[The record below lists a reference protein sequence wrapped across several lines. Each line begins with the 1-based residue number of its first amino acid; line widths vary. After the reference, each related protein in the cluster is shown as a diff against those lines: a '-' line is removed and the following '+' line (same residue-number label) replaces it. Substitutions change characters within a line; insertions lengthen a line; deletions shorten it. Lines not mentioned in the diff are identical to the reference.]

1 MAGLLAVTLVGV
13 VLFCLARWLLPA
25 LRPAGHRHDLDAF
38 HVAMGLAMVAMLL
51 ARPSRALSILTVVVA
66 AAGLGWAVARL
77 VRRSGRPA
85 YLRLAAGSGAM
96 LAMVLLPATAA
107 TAAAP
112 HAGGHGH
119 GSGATGRRARRTPA
133 AGRADG
139 RRRRA
144 DAGRR
149 RLARGRSRTAWT
161 PAATSRWRARWATCC
176 VVML

>member
-51 ARPSRALSILTVVVA
+51 ARPSRGLSILTVVVA
-66 AAGLGWAVARL
+66 AAALGWAVARL

-119 GSGATGRRARRTPA
+119 GSGATGVALVVPLLLVALMVVA
-133 AGRADG
+133 AGRMLDAAG
-139 RRRRA
+139 SRRA
-144 DAGRR
+144 LPDRLDA
-149 RLARGRSRTAWT
+149 
-161 PAATSRWRARWATCC
+161 CC
-176 VVML
+176 DVAMASAMGYMLVVML